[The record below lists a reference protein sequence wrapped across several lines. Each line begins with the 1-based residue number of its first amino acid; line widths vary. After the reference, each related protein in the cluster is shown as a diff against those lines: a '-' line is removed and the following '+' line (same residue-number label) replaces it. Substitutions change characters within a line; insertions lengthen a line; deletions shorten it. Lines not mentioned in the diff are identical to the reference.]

1 MGNYNQKSWNQR
13 ILNEMCEKL
22 VWFQLYKT
30 QQTTRK
36 KMNKFFQKVIGGT
49 AQNIKEMQ
57 QGINKDFFW

>member
-36 KMNKFFQKVIGGT
+36 KMNKFFQKVVGGT